1 MKIGILTQPF
11 RGNYGGILQNWALQR
26 TLRSMGHEPVT
37 IDILPRSTI
46 GRFISPRSNLLCFG
60 SFLHVGE
67 RFRNGAIS
75 VIRCSR
81 ILSTGRS

>member
-37 IDILPRSTI
+37 IDILPRPTI
-46 GRFISPRSNLLCFG
+46 GRIYSLHDQIFCALVH
-60 SFLHVGE
+60 SF
-67 RFRNGAIS
+67 
-75 VIRCSR
+75 
-81 ILSTGRS
+81 T

>member
-37 IDILPRSTI
+37 IDILPRS
-46 GRFISPRSNLLCFG
+46 NLLCFG